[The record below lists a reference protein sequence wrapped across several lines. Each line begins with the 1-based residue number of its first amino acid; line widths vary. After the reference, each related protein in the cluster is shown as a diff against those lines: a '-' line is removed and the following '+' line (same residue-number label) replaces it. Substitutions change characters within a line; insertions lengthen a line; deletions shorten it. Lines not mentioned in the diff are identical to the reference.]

1 MNAIVNAEPKAA
13 TLQLL
18 EETASLIK
26 ASIAENMSKAY
37 RRALHNLETWLAGRT
52 LSDIRHT

>member
-1 MNAIVNAEPKAA
+1 MNAIVNAEPRTV

-26 ASIAENMSKAY
+26 ASIAENMLKAY
-37 RRALHNLETWLAGRT
+37 QRALHNLETWLAGRT
-52 LSDIRHT
+52 LSDIRHA